1 MQVPSPLLPPSDLNT
16 SPACWANMGLSQ
28 CTPNGSMGPMLCLLF
43 PGPQSRMQG
52 RRGEKQGGRP
62 PPRGPTL
69 GQGQAGAGLCSPH
82 PPAVPTPTPPPS
94 PIHVSQGLPGWSPH
108 VGQQG
113 RSGAPTPY
121 LVRRPVFR
129 AWDTSPSSS
138 ASGLSAGSLLFL
150 PKGRGNYSS
159 GGLTQAGHRPPRS
172 GPAAAPGQSGKRLE
186 GLGLSGG
193 RWRVGGWGG
202 GGATARPGPGPH

>member
-1 MQVPSPLLPPSDLNT
+1 MPSPLLPPSDLNT

-28 CTPNGSMGPMLCLLF
+28 CTPHGSMGSMLCLLF
-43 PGPQSRMQG
+43 LGPQSRMQG

-69 GQGQAGAGLCSPH
+69 GRGQAGPSCRPH
-82 PPAVPTPTPPPS
+82 PHSASKSNPS
-94 PIHVSQGLPGWSPH
+94 SQGLPGWSPH

-113 RSGAPTPY
+113 RAGALTPH

-159 GGLTQAGHRPPRS
+159 GGLTQAGHRPPRG

-186 GLGLSGG
+186 GPGLSGG
-193 RWRVGGWGG
+193 RWQVGGWGW